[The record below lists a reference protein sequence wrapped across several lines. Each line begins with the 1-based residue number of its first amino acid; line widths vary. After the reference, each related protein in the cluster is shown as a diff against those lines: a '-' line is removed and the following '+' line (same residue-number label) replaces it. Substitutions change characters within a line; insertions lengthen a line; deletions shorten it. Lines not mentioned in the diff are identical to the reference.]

1 MWCARAQRARARAH
15 THTHPNTGGL
25 ESTPVTGF
33 LLGVAIG
40 IACID
45 SVSLSIKDKMGDA
58 FVPGDFGFDPLRIL
72 KNATPEAVKDMQAK
86 EINNGRLAMMA
97 VLAFVIE
104 EVVTGKPVT
113 EVTPFLFK
121 PVFEVPAVMNFL
133 DSSFGIAS
141 AAQVIQPEAVT
152 ELFEKFN

>member
-1 MWCARAQRARARAH
+1 
-15 THTHPNTGGL
+15 
-25 ESTPVTGF
+25 
-33 LLGVAIG
+33 
-40 IACID
+40 
-45 SVSLSIKDKMGDA
+45 MGDA
-58 FVPGDFGFDPLRIL
+58 FVPGDFGFDPLRLL
-72 KNATPEAVKDMQAK
+72 KNATPESVKDMQAK

-97 VLAFVIE
+97 VTAFVIE
-104 EVVTGKPVT
+104 EVVTGKPIT

-141 AAQVIQPEAVT
+141 AAQVIQPEAVS

>member
-1 MWCARAQRARARAH
+1 M
-15 THTHPNTGGL
+15 
-25 ESTPVTGF
+25 
-33 LLGVAIG
+33 G

-72 KNATPEAVKDMQAK
+72 KNAPPEAVADMQER

-97 VLAFVIE
+97 VLSFVIE
-104 EVVTGKPVT
+104 EVASGKPII

-141 AAQVIQPEAVT
+141 AAQKIQPEAVAD
-152 ELFEKFN
+152 LLGKVN

>member
-1 MWCARAQRARARAH
+1 M
-15 THTHPNTGGL
+15 
-25 ESTPVTGF
+25 
-33 LLGVAIG
+33 G

-72 KNATPEAVKDMQAK
+72 KNAPPEAVADMQER
-86 EINNGRLAMMA
+86 EINNGRLAMMS
-97 VLAFVIE
+97 VLSFVIE
-104 EVVTGKPVT
+104 EASSGKPIT

-133 DSSFGIAS
+133 DSSFGVAS
-141 AAQVIQPEAVT
+141 AAQKIQPEAVAD
-152 ELFEKFN
+152 LFEKFN